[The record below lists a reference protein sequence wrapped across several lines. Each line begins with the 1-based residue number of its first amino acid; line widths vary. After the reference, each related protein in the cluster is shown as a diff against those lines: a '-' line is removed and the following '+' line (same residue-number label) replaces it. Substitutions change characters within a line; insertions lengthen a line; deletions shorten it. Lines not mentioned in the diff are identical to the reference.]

1 MPQTTAELPF
11 SVEEYAE
18 RVAKVR
24 AGLHE
29 RNLDALLVY
38 WPENIYYLTGYD
50 TLGYFSYQVLVVPR
64 EGEPFFVVRR
74 IERQNVLDMTW
85 LDQVDVYTDQEDP
98 AEVTIAALRRR
109 GLAARRLGV
118 EQDGF
123 FLSVRNYRILVDAF
137 GAERLLDGSQLVN
150 RLRLVKSERELD
162 YVRAAARAVAAG
174 AEAAVGA
181 MKVGATENDVA
192 AAMYAAMIRAG
203 SEYTGHASLI
213 ATGPRAS
220 RPFATWSGRTIQQG
234 DPISLEP
241 CACVRRYHA
250 VIIRSL
256 SMGEPRDPNIRRFAE
271 LSLQGLEDGLRFIK
285 AGMTVDD
292 VDRVTKAPARRAGH
306 ADLVTS
312 RSGYAVGIGY
322 PPDWGEGR
330 TLGVREGD
338 ETVLEPNMTFHY
350 MNILWYEGVMA
361 VGFSETIRVTES
373 GCEVLTSYPRQLI
386 VL

>member
-1 MPQTTAELPF
+1 MPQTTSQLPF
-11 SVEEYAE
+11 SIEEYAE

-29 RNLDALLVY
+29 RDLDALLVY
-38 WPENIYYLTGYD
+38 WPENVYYLTGYD
-50 TLGYFSYQVLVVPR
+50 TLGYFSYQVLVVPQ

-85 LDQVDVYTDQEDP
+85 LDQVDIYTDQQDP

-109 GLAARRLGV
+109 GLAGKRLGV

-123 FLSVRNYRILVDAF
+123 FLSIRHFRMLVDAF
-137 GAERLLDGSQLVN
+137 GTERLLDGSQLIN

-162 YVRAAARAVAAG
+162 YIRAAARAVAAG
-174 AEAAVGA
+174 AEGAVKA
-181 MKVGATENDVA
+181 MTVGATENDVA
-192 AAMYAAMIRAG
+192 AAMYAAKIRVG

-220 RPFATWSGRTIQQG
+220 RAFATWSGRTIRQG

-241 CACVRRYHA
+241 GACIRRYHA

-271 LSLQGLEDGLRFIK
+271 LSLRGLEDGLGFIK
-285 AGMTVDD
+285 AGVTVHD
-292 VDRVTKAPARRAGH
+292 VDGITKAPARRAGYG
-306 ADLVTS
+306 DLMTS

-338 ETVLEPNMTFHY
+338 ETLLEPNMTFHY
-350 MNILWYEGVMA
+350 MNNVWYEGVMA
-361 VGFSETIRVTES
+361 VGFSETIRVTKS
-373 GCEVLTSYPRQLI
+373 GCEILTSYPRELI